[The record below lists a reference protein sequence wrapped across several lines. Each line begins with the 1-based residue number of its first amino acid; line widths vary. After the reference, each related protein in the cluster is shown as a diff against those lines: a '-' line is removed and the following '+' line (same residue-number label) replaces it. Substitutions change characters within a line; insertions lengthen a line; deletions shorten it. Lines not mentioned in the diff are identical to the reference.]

1 MDLSIVIVTHNSL
14 PQVLRCIESIR
25 DHPCSCS
32 YEVIVVDNA
41 SSDGCTE
48 SLKENFDDIRVI
60 ANTDNKGYSRGVNQ
74 GIRFSSGRFILVLN
88 PDIEVGEGS
97 IDGLL
102 EFMKKTPDAGIAGSK
117 LVYPDGTLQYSCRSF
132 YTFGA
137 LVLRR
142 SFLGRLFP
150 RAKALREHLMLD
162 YDHLEPRKV
171 DWLIG
176 ACMMVRREAV
186 EDVGIMDERFFL
198 YFEDLDWC
206 YRMSKQGWNVYYVP
220 SSVMVHKYERSSARK
235 IMNKPFLF
243 HLLSMLRYYEK
254 WNRVAYFF
262 RKNRNVFK
270 SLGLA
275 VSDLIAVNIAF
286 ILAYYLRGLA
296 QPLFVNSLYPLSW
309 YGSFIIFYNI
319 IFFFTF
325 SFLGLYRV
333 HRETPAEKE
342 FFQITKAVFLG
353 LVLLMAATYTSRV
366 RIYSRAVIFGQA
378 IISLG
383 LVALF
388 RQSIR
393 LLHKEL
399 VSASFDLKRVLVL
412 GSAEEVS
419 RLASRTGALGIDIV
433 GVVNESDESLG
444 PIDRVEELLD
454 EFRIQEIIV
463 MPSFTES
470 QRLLRTILRLKG
482 KMVQIK
488 VISDLA
494 GVLGSGVS
502 IEEIDG
508 IDLFSLEF
516 GFTMKFERF
525 LKRSLDIFVA
535 ILAVP
540 FSLLLVPIIKTLA
553 RSRGLKPVV
562 EGRTAFKGEEIQW
575 VGLVDGDGNYRF
587 TLIDYHIL
595 ACILAGKLSFVGP
608 PPVYGEM
615 YEKDRFLL
623 DTVKPGITG
632 RWRLVRQEVFD
643 EVVDQEISYL
653 RNWSFGNDLLIFLKS
668 FFMLKRAAYPAWFYT
683 KESE

>member
-1 MDLSIVIVTHNSL
+1 
-14 PQVLRCIESIR
+14 
-25 DHPCSCS
+25 
-32 YEVIVVDNA
+32 
-41 SSDGCTE
+41 
-48 SLKENFDDIRVI
+48 
-60 ANTDNKGYSRGVNQ
+60 
-74 GIRFSSGRFILVLN
+74 
-88 PDIEVGEGS
+88 
-97 IDGLL
+97 
-102 EFMKKTPDAGIAGSK
+102 
-117 LVYPDGTLQYSCRSF
+117 
-132 YTFGA
+132 
-137 LVLRR
+137 
-142 SFLGRLFP
+142 
-150 RAKALREHLMLD
+150 
-162 YDHLEPRKV
+162 
-171 DWLIG
+171 
-176 ACMMVRREAV
+176 
-186 EDVGIMDERFFL
+186 
-198 YFEDLDWC
+198 
-206 YRMSKQGWNVYYVP
+206 
-220 SSVMVHKYERSSARK
+220 
-235 IMNKPFLF
+235 
-243 HLLSMLRYYEK
+243 
-254 WNRVAYFF
+254 
-262 RKNRNVFK
+262 
-270 SLGLA
+270 
-275 VSDLIAVNIAF
+275 
-286 ILAYYLRGLA
+286 
-296 QPLFVNSLYPLSW
+296 
-309 YGSFIIFYNI
+309 
-319 IFFFTF
+319 
-325 SFLGLYRV
+325 
-333 HRETPAEKE
+333 
-342 FFQITKAVFLG
+342 
-353 LVLLMAATYTSRV
+353 
-366 RIYSRAVIFGQA
+366 
-378 IISLG
+378 
-383 LVALF
+383 
-388 RQSIR
+388 
-393 LLHKEL
+393 
-399 VSASFDLKRVLVL
+399 
-412 GSAEEVS
+412 
-419 RLASRTGALGIDIV
+419 TGALGIDIV